1 MNKNSMYDGIIGLI
15 VGDALGVP
23 YEFRNRDTFT
33 ASTMTGYG
41 TYNQPPGTWSDDS
54 SMTLATID
62 AINRCSGKI
71 NTKEIMNGFMDWF
84 YNGWF
89 TPYGKC
95 FDVGHTTQRSIQK
108 YSSGMYDINS
118 CGCGDVTDNGNGS
131 LMRILPLAFMQK
143 ITDDVVDSVSAIT
156 HAHPISKYACEIY
169 VSFASLLREGVRIE
183 QAYNIVVEFMKRG
196 LFNYGLGEEFMD
208 FINIPNLKRNDIKS
222 TGYVVDTL
230 VAAVWCLM
238 NSKDYADC
246 VLKAVNLGGDTDTIA
261 AVAGGLAG
269 IVYGISNIPQEWLDK
284 IPKKDKIMEMLDVFY
299 KVI

>member
-1 MNKNSMYDGIIGLI
+1 MNKNSMYDGIMGLI

-62 AINRCSGKI
+62 AVNRCSGKI

-89 TPYGKC
+89 TPYGEC

-108 YSSGMYDINS
+108 YSSGVYDINS

-131 LMRILPLAFMQK
+131 LMRILPLVFMQK

-169 VSFASLLREGVRIE
+169 ISFANLLRQDVRIE
-183 QAYNIVVEFMKRG
+183 QAYNIVVEFMKCG

-230 VAAVWCLM
+230 V
-238 NSKDYADC
+238 
-246 VLKAVNLGGDTDTIA
+246 
-261 AVAGGLAG
+261 
-269 IVYGISNIPQEWLDK
+269 
-284 IPKKDKIMEMLDVFY
+284 
-299 KVI
+299 